1 MSLQGRHALVGGA
14 SKGIGRA
21 TAFALASQGAR
32 LTLLARTAATLDGL
46 VPELLAA
53 GASAVVPVPADLDDE
68 ASVAAAIPRILANG
82 DVHVFVHNSG
92 GPPAGPMLAA
102 PDAQLLIAFRRT
114 VLSGQ
119 QLVRALLPG
128 MQRAGYGRIVNV
140 LSTSVK
146 EPLPNLG
153 VGNVVRGAMGAW
165 AKTLAHE
172 LPPGVTINNVLP
184 GYTATERLDEIAAAQ
199 ASRSGRD
206 PATIRAEWAT
216 HVPEGRIADP
226 GEIAAVIAF
235 LCSPAA
241 GYVRGQSIA
250 VDGGRSRGI

>member
-21 TAFALASQGAR
+21 TAFALAAQGAQ
-32 LTLLARTAATLDGL
+32 LTLMVRHVAAFDALL
-46 VPELLAA
+46 PELRAA
-53 GASAVVPVPADLDDE
+53 GAPAVRAIGVDLDDE
-68 ASVAAAIPRILANG
+68 ASVTAALPQILDAG

-92 GPPAGPMLAA
+92 GPPAGPMLTA
-102 PDAQLLIAFRRT
+102 PDAQLLTAFRRT

-128 MQRAGYGRIVNV
+128 MQRAAFGRIVNV

-184 GYTATERLDEIAAAQ
+184 GYTATERLDEIAAAA

-206 PATIRAEWAT
+206 PAAIRAEWST
-216 HVPEGRIADP
+216 HVPEGRIAAAD
-226 GEIAAVIAF
+226 EIAAVIAF

-241 GYVRGQSIA
+241 SYVRGQSIA